1 LRDYRCANRK
11 DYGAK
16 EGADEKFKKCANAK
30 RFESYEL
37 WSFSSKRLHKPKHRD
52 GVAARQ
58 VRPQTY
64 KYWMLQ
70 FAVMHFKIPDF
81 GNQHGL
87 HPFGFITWWAYRRA
101 DNAMHEVKQNL
112 VGYAFYVECYCLM
125 RYGIALHLEDTPGWE

>member
-1 LRDYRCANRK
+1 LVQKIADLGFAANSCAVT
-11 DYGAK
+11 GARTEK
-16 EGADEKFKKCANAK
+16 TTAPRGADEKFKKCANAK

-37 WSFSSKRLHKPKHRD
+37 WSFSRKRLHKPKHRD

-58 VRPQTY
+58 VRPQTH

-87 HPFGFITWWAYRRA
+87 HPFGFITWW
-101 DNAMHEVKQNL
+101 DL
-112 VGYAFYVECYCLM
+112 
-125 RYGIALHLEDTPGWE
+125 